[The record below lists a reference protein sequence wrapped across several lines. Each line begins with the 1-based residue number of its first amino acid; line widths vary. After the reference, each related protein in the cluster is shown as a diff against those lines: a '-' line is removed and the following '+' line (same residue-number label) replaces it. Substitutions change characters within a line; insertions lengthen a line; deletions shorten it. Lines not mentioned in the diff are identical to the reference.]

1 MMHCKV
7 VSKISE
13 MRESKVVERDKL
25 RRPVS
30 FYKKEVT
37 LSITVQR

>member
-7 VSKISE
+7 VSKFSE

-25 RRPVS
+25 KRTVG